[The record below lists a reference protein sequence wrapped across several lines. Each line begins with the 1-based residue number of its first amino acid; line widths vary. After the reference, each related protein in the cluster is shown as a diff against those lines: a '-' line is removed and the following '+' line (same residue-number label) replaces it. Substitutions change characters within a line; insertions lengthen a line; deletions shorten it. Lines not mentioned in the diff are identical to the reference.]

1 MILSSGDCHL
11 FLLPSTVTSV
21 KCGLHSHHLSTLQ
34 PTVLWCCPQKATEI
48 VLIEVTYNFGLVKN
62 QWSCLFLCLPHCLL
76 YRKTSLLVL
85 LRCIFLLFA
94 FSYTSAHSS
103 DFAGFSFCP
112 LKHHFFLGTRICIQP
127 FSLSMPWGCQFNNF
141 LYKATL
147 SSLSP
152 AQIPLPRF
160 KLHIHLSLSDMKSRS
175 V

>member
-11 FLLPSTVTSV
+11 LLPSTVTSV
-21 KCGLHSHHLSTLQ
+21 KSGLHSHHLSTLQ

-94 FSYTSAHSS
+94 FSYSSAHSS

-112 LKHHFFLGTRICIQP
+112 LKHHFFSGARICIQP
-127 FSLSMPWGCQFNNF
+127 FWLSMPGAANSTTFCIKQLSV
-141 LYKATL
+141 LYLQPK
-147 SSLSP
+147 SLS
-152 AQIPLPRF
+152 QDSNSTSICL
-160 KLHIHLSLSDMKSRS
+160 L
-175 V
+175 VT